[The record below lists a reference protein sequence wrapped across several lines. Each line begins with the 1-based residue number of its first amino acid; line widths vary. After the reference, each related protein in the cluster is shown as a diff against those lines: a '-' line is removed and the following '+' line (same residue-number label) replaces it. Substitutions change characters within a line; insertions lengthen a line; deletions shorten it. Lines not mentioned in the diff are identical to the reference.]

1 MHSVFTWQAPNG
13 QKLYLWQMIPDI
25 MVHAENITYKINQLY
40 IKTDKQRAVYRIKNN
55 TYSYNM
61 FLIRILSLKKHVCK
75 LLNQIYSEHVA
86 HNQINIQE

>member
-25 MVHAENITYKINQLY
+25 MAHAENITYKINQLY

-75 LLNQIYSEHVA
+75 MLNQIYSEHVA
-86 HNQINIQE
+86 H

>member
-25 MVHAENITYKINQLY
+25 MAHAENITYKINKLY

-55 TYSYNM
+55 
-61 FLIRILSLKKHVCK
+61 
-75 LLNQIYSEHVA
+75 
-86 HNQINIQE
+86 IQE